1 MAYGS
6 DTRRFNAA
14 GKMIGSRAH
23 HDKIWINYKTI
34 TKKTATKKARQDEKD
49 ELEFALANA

>member
-14 GKMIGSRAH
+14 GKMIGSRAN